1 MAETTA
7 RASAPSETV
16 NDLFGAMPEDVISPI
31 KSAADALGWIEEI
44 LITIQREVDDPR
56 NRIRVRLLAEA
67 AAYLASDVS
76 NYAGHMHETYLGR
89 LQTAG
94 LAPAAEPIGL
104 SGEKS

>member
-7 RASAPSETV
+7 RADALSEAVRTV
-16 NDLFGAMPEDVISPI
+16 FDDMPEDVISPI

-56 NRIRVRLLAEA
+56 NRIRVRQLAEA
-67 AAYLASDVS
+67 AAYLASDVG

-89 LQTAG
+89 LQAAG
-94 LAPAAEPIGL
+94 LATIAVGVKP
-104 SGEKS
+104 

>member
-67 AAYLASDVS
+67 AAYLASDVG
-76 NYAGHMHETYLGR
+76 NYAGHMYETYLGR
-89 LQTAG
+89 LQVAG
-94 LAPAAEPIGL
+94 LAPVAEEVKP
-104 SGEKS
+104 